1 MDMSDDQVKRLLEWF
16 ANESET
22 KKNWAEERRNAS
34 EENNKWIQP
43 EQVKE
48 MSDDELEKRFLE
60 YYKGG
65 TGKKQ
70 RLNQIYRDRI
80 IRDKKRFREVLLYLL
95 DEGIDIRERMN
106 QILDGGHKIEGFGK
120 AIATAF
126 LMDFDQS
133 KYCLWNDKTD
143 SGFKVLGRKVY
154 EGKDS
159 PGTAYEKVLK
169 AHQEIKD
176 LRPDLNLAFLETDL
190 FLHTISA
197 EEEGRK
203 IVKKMTGSTIL
214 GGDADGLNYW
224 QIAPGEKARL
234 WEDLRKNSIAAV
246 GYSELDFDLSGKP
259 EAELLDLFKQQYSEF
274 SDMKT
279 KINFKMLR
287 HFVNLKPG
295 DRFVTNKGRRLLLA
309 LGEVKSGYKFRPERK
324 EYQHTVDV
332 DYYNVSE
339 SGIPILNEFQGKFG
353 KTIVPLTKSEFETL
367 EKLFPTVEPQLQ
379 PIYTL
384 ENFIHDTGISKEH
397 IEQWQRILLRKKHI
411 IFQGPPGTGKTYVAQ
426 RLAKLLV
433 SDNAGLVETVQFH
446 PAYAYEDFVQGIRPE
461 VTDGKLSYTLMP
473 GRFKEFCD
481 RSMKEASDAPY
492 CIMVIDE
499 INRANLARVFGEL
512 MYLLEYRDQ
521 HIPLSAGGKPFKIPE
536 NVHII
541 GTMNTA
547 DRSIALVDHA
557 LRRRFSFI
565 RLKPDYEVLRAHL
578 ESKRYSAD
586 GLISVLKEINKA
598 IDDPNYEI
606 GISFFMRE
614 DDKLKEHLADI
625 WVSEIEPYL
634 EEFFYDQPGKVN
646 PFRWATLVE
655 GKLNEWA

>member
-1 MDMSDDQVKRLLEWF
+1 MGMSDDQVKDLLEWF

-22 KKNWAEERRNAS
+22 KRNWAEKRRNAS

-43 EQVKE
+43 DTIKE
-48 MSDDELEKRFLE
+48 MSDEELEKRFLE
-60 YYKGG
+60 YYKSG
-65 TGKKQ
+65 TGEKQ
-70 RLNQIYRDRI
+70 SLNQIYRDRI

-95 DEGIDIRERMN
+95 DERIDIKERIN
-106 QILDGGHKIEGFGK
+106 QIFDGEHKIKGFGR

-143 SGFKVLGRKVY
+143 SGFKVLGWKVY
-154 EGKDS
+154 ERKDS
-159 PGTAYEKVLK
+159 KGTAYEKVLE
-169 AHQEIKD
+169 AHQELKD
-176 LRPDLNLAFLETDL
+176 LRPDLNLTYLETDL
-190 FLHTISA
+190 FLHTIFA
-197 EEEGRK
+197 EEEAQK
-203 IVKKMTGSTIL
+203 ILKEMPGGTKP
-214 GGDADGLNYW
+214 GGDTDEHNYW

-234 WEDLRKNSIAAV
+234 WDDLLENSIAAV
-246 GYSELDFDLSGKP
+246 GYRELDLDLSGKSEP
-259 EAELLDLFKQQYSEF
+259 ELLDLCKQRFSEVEL
-274 SDMKT
+274 SDMQT
-279 KINFKMLR
+279 KIQFRQLWN
-287 HFVNLKPG
+287 FVNLKPG

-309 LGEVKSGYKFRPERK
+309 LGVVKSGYKFRPERK

-332 DYYNVSE
+332 DYYKVSE
-339 SGIPILNEFQGKFG
+339 SGIPIPKDFQGKFG
-353 KTIVPLTKSEFETL
+353 RTIVPLTKSEFETL
-367 EKLFPTVEPQLQ
+367 EKIFPTGGTIKP
-379 PIYTL
+379 PYTL
-384 ENFIHDTGISKEH
+384 QNFIQETGISEGQ
-397 IEQWQRILLRKKHI
+397 IQQWLRILRRKKHI
-411 IFQGPPGTGKTYVAQ
+411 IFQGPPGTGKTFVAQ
-426 RLAKLLV
+426 RLARLLV
-433 SDNAGLVETVQFH
+433 SDSAGLVETVQFH

-461 VTDGKLSYTLMP
+461 VTDGKLSYALMP

-481 RSMKEASDAPY
+481 RSMKKASDAR
-492 CIMVIDE
+492 CVMVIDE

-521 HIPLSAGGKPFKIPE
+521 QIPLSAGGEPFKIPE
-536 NVHII
+536 NLYLI

-578 ESKRYSAD
+578 EPKGYSAD

-598 IDDPNYEI
+598 IDDPNYKI

-614 DDKLKEHLADI
+614 DNKLKKHLPDI
-625 WVSEIEPYL
+625 WVGEIEPYL
-634 EEFFYDQPGKVN
+634 KEFFYDQPGKVN